1 MERRVDKGLAIRIA
15 AILIIT
21 LFIVFGLPTVFKA
34 VLGTET
40 PFMVVISRSMEPTL
54 KVNDIIVVVGV
65 DPDDIEVGDIIVFR
79 NPTGGP
85 VPIVH
90 RVVDIIILPN
100 GERGFITKGDN
111 NNLNDPWTLTDDYI
125 IGRVVFVIPQLG
137 IITRIFTSSPLMRYG
152 IILLIVLAMIYL
164 EYRDYLKRKEEEE
177 VEEFQVYD
185 CIEAELEEEE

>member
-1 MERRVDKGLAIRIA
+1 MDSQMDRGFALRVV
-15 AILIIT
+15 AILI
-21 LFIVFGLPTVFKA
+21 LVAFIVFGLPTVFKA
-34 VLGTET
+34 LLGTDT

-65 DPDDIEVGDIIVFR
+65 DPDDIKIGDVIVFR

-90 RVVDIIILPN
+90 RVVDIITLPN

-111 NNLNDPWTLTDDYI
+111 NNLNDPWTLTDEYI

-137 IITRIFTSSPLMRYG
+137 IVTRIFTSSPLMRYG
-152 IILLIVLAMIYL
+152 LILLIVLAMIYL
-164 EYRDYLKRKEEEE
+164 EYRDYLKKREEEE
-177 VEEFQVYD
+177 LQIYD
-185 CIEAELEEEE
+185 CIEAEVEGEE

>member
-1 MERRVDKGLAIRIA
+1 MDRGFALRVV
-15 AILIIT
+15 AILI
-21 LFIVFGLPTVFKA
+21 LVAFIVFGLPTVFKA
-34 VLGTET
+34 LLGTDT

-65 DPDDIEVGDIIVFR
+65 DPDDIKIGDVIVFR

-90 RVVDIIILPN
+90 RVVDIITLPN

-111 NNLNDPWTLTDDYI
+111 NNLNDPWTLTDEYI

-137 IITRIFTSSPLMRYG
+137 IVTRIFTSSPLMRYG
-152 IILLIVLAMIYL
+152 LILLIVLAMIYL
-164 EYRDYLKRKEEEE
+164 EYRDYLKKREEEE
-177 VEEFQVYD
+177 LQIYD
-185 CIEAELEEEE
+185 CIEAEVEGEE